1 LLVKVGEVQL
11 FEVSLCL
18 AELAVVLEGSGVG
31 DVGLFLCGKGEISGY
46 L

>member
-1 LLVKVGEVQL
+1 LLVKIGEVKF
-11 FEVSLCL
+11 FEVGLCL

-31 DVGLFLCGKGEISGY
+31 DVGLLLCGKGEISGY